1 MKGRK
6 NILVI
11 LGYTDDQSFCR
22 ALADSYID
30 GAKKSKHVVRFLNL
44 GHIRFDPI
52 LYKGYKKI
60 QTLEPGLVRAQ
71 KDLLWADHV
80 VWVFPIW
87 WGVYPAIMK
96 GFLDRTFLPGFAY
109 KYTGPSKW
117 NRLLAGRSS
126 RLIVTTGGPALLY
139 KLLGNMPAIYSLK
152 YITLLFCGFKPVKT
166 TLFGSIRK
174 STPKDQLNKY
184 LNTVKQ
190 LGERGI

>member
-11 LGYTDDQSFCR
+11 LGHTDPNSFCR
-22 ALADSYID
+22 SLSDAYIS
-30 GAKKSKHVVRFLNL
+30 GATKSKQSVRIMKL
-44 GHIRFDPI
+44 GDLKFDPI
-52 LYKGYKKI
+52 LYEGYKKI
-60 QTLEPGLVRAQ
+60 QKLEPDLVRAQ
-71 KDLLWADHV
+71 KELLWADHV

-96 GFLDRTFLPGFAY
+96 GFLDRVLLPGFAY

-139 KLLGNMPAIYSLK
+139 KLLGNLPAIYALK
-152 YITLLFCGFKPVKT
+152 YITLQFCGFKPVKT

-174 STPKDQLNKY
+174 STPKDQLAYY
-184 LNTVKQ
+184 LARVRQ
-190 LGERGI
+190 LGERGA